1 MLHYILYNPVVVWHV
16 VASSESSV
24 IYNVVLFCPSLAG
37 VVEALREGVGPAD
50 EAGTDRIHLVRR
62 GVAHVERVEADPLFN
77 LN

>member
-1 MLHYILYNPVVVWHV
+1 
-16 VASSESSV
+16 
-24 IYNVVLFCPSLAG
+24 